1 MATKKPAFLF
11 GGKETKKE
19 EAGEKK
25 KFGSGAAYKKA
36 EKKFEGAKFARGG
49 GIEAKGKTRGKMV

>member
-25 KFGSGAAYKKA
+25 KFGSGASISVP
-36 EKKFEGAKFARGG
+36 GS
-49 GIEAKGKTRGKMV
+49 TRGWVA